1 MNYTVGRYSRLLQSP
16 ISDPFVIQFYSKMSH
31 YGNPNYNRQPSKLAQ
46 TILDPKNA
54 LKSAINNAL
63 TDNSRHSTGYT
74 SSGYSNSGLSPYTG
88 PNNFNNSQSSFGQ
101 TNTTNSIYPGG
112 PPVNPTFSTSSPPL
126 NPPLSQPIPRRPHSG
141 VSFTSTS
148 PPPSFSQ
155 IETPAAVIDSLLP
168 PGRKSSPLL
177 SHSRP
182 HTPIGRDEHVQ
193 VNVPHEGENI
203 HLDITLHSDGNQISR
218 PSSRV
223 SQIPSRDFVST
234 APAYPARPALS
245 ETVVSREV
253 STPQPQTGMTFRA
266 PNLSGLGPPSELP
279 FPQNNM
285 NMTMQGMG
293 MMGMNMGMM
302 GQNPMMS
309 MNQSAPASKMYHRMI
324 NDYNTLRSGYYA
336 AKISKPIFPPA
347 EDHTC

>member
-1 MNYTVGRYSRLLQSP
+1 
-16 ISDPFVIQFYSKMSH
+16 MSH

-46 TILDPKNA
+46 TILDPKQA

-63 TDNSRHSTGYT
+63 TDNSRQSTGYT
-74 SSGYSNSGLSPYTG
+74 SSGYSGSGSSPYNG

-101 TNTTNSIYPGG
+101 TNTTTSTYPGG
-112 PPVNPTFSTSSPPL
+112 PSINPTFSTSPPPR
-126 NPPLSQPIPRRPHSG
+126 NPPLSQPIPHRPHSG
-141 VSFTSTS
+141 LSFTSTS

-168 PGRKSSPLL
+168 PGRKSSPFL

-223 SQIPSRDFVST
+223 SQVRSRDIIST
-234 APAYPARPALS
+234 APAYPARPALT
-245 ETVVSREV
+245 ETVITREV
-253 STPQPQTGMTFRA
+253 ITPQPQSVATFRT
-266 PNLSGLGPPSELP
+266 PNLSGLGPPSELS

-285 NMTMQGMG
+285 NMGMQGMG

-302 GQNPMMS
+302 GQNPMMG

-324 NDYNTLRSGYYA
+324 NDYSTLRSGYYS
-336 AKISKPIFPPA
+336 AKISKQLYPPTK
-347 EDHTC
+347 DYTC